1 MNQLFVGIDVGSRN
15 NAVYLMKPDGEK
27 HSSFRMQN
35 NRGGAKMLTERIV
48 SAIQSQGLEGVVIG
62 MEATSIYG
70 DSLVY
75 ALREDGKLGQYPR
88 KIQVAASDVDYEIE
102 TRLRAVKKEQ
112 PFAGIHVCPSSSLD
126 VPDDQAVRLVV
137 LRPTDVYRASNPNN
151 SAMTAV
157 ADILNNRGTTPRIY
171 RNMVAFV
178 APEQDLMLSLK
189 QTVRRY
195 LAWKSIKEDS
205 EDLNLDAAQNRE
217 TDNNLARFNRAVDD
231 QIKEAYCWLLIPYID
246 KATDLKT
253 IVWDTIR
260 ISGGSETIIGRAAN
274 KMQQNEQ
281 IITRWAPALLK
292 MELDN
297 VLWSNSNHI
306 QIKALW
312 DYLCTYCYLPRLANE
327 DVLLNAIS
335 SGLGSY
341 EYFAYASGFDG
352 TRYLDLKYG
361 QSVGMVERSAY
372 LVKVSAAKDQLAAD
386 EAKRQAE
393 EDEARA
399 RAAQQ
404 GQGSGCGVT
413 VTPSQ
418 PLDGEPHGINVPPQP
433 TPAPAIEQPKNK
445 RFYMSVPLDTTRIG
459 RDVQR
464 LVEEV
469 ITHLTTADGTQ
480 VEVSLEVNV
489 QAPDGLS
496 QQIVRT
502 VSENCRTLH
511 VEDFGFEE

>member
-1 MNQLFVGIDVGSRN
+1 
-15 NAVYLMKPDGEK
+15 
-27 HSSFRMQN
+27 
-35 NRGGAKMLTERIV
+35 
-48 SAIQSQGLEGVVIG
+48 
-62 MEATSIYG
+62 
-70 DSLVY
+70 
-75 ALREDGKLGQYPR
+75 
-88 KIQVAASDVDYEIE
+88 
-102 TRLRAVKKEQ
+102 
-112 PFAGIHVCPSSSLD
+112 
-126 VPDDQAVRLVV
+126 
-137 LRPTDVYRASNPNN
+137 
-151 SAMTAV
+151 MTAV

-171 RNMVAFV
+171 RNMIAFV

-253 IVWDTIR
+253 IIWDTIR

-274 KMQQNEQ
+274 KMKQNEQ

-404 GQGSGCGVT
+404 GQSSGGDVA
-413 VTPSQ
+413 VAPPQ
-418 PLDGEPHGINVPPQP
+418 PINGESHVINVPPQP

-469 ITHLTTADGTQ
+469 ITHLTTADRTQ

-511 VEDFGFEE
+511 IENYGFEE